1 MVVKHAKRTRIIQAR
16 FKRYGAVFACLTP
29 RAVHLDL
36 LGDLITDSFL
46 LALIRGSWQEEES
59 QKQSGLTITQISQ
72 APKEIFP
79 YYRKI

>member
-1 MVVKHAKRTRIIQAR
+1 MVVKHAKRTRITQAR

-72 APKEIFP
+72 APKEIFT